1 MESII
6 FDYIGYVFVFCAAIC
21 LVAPVVVYLISLIVG
36 VVWKVVDE
44 GDSEAPDLL
53 KKVMPFLFNDVLFN
67 DCVREISNGKWAAY
81 KGVGDWYSRDGVDS
95 WHLTENVLRY
105 CAFNSKEEA
114 EALFKKLNICNF
126 NFGCMLV
133 LTTVLTAGGLGFIFI
148 PTITMYLLSSALCL
162 LSLRWSRRGYKKVKK
177 LKAAL
182 DEHAKDKAAH
192 K

>member
-6 FDYIGYVFVFCAAIC
+6 FNYIGYVLVFCSALC
-21 LVAPVVVYLISLIVG
+21 LVAPVVVHLVSLILG

-53 KKVMPFLFNDVLFN
+53 KKVMPFLFGGGVTQLK
-67 DCVREISNGKWAAY
+67 NGKWAVY
-81 KGVGDWYSRDGVDS
+81 KGFGDFYERSSRKTRSVGEY
-95 WHLTENVLRY
+95 VLKY
-105 CAFNSKEEA
+105 CAFDSKEEA
-114 EALFKKLNICNF
+114 EARSSKLNIHQ
-126 NFGCMLV
+126 LKLEIL
-133 LTTVLTAGGLGFIFI
+133 LTLTAALSLLGLGFICI

-177 LKAAL
+177 LKVAL
-182 DEHAKDKAAH
+182 DEHAKNKDAH

>member
-6 FDYIGYVFVFCAAIC
+6 FDYIGYVLVFCSALC
-21 LVAPVVVYLISLIVG
+21 LVAPVVVHLISLVVG

-53 KKVMPFLFNDVLFN
+53 KQVMPFLFSGGVTRLK
-67 DCVREISNGKWAAY
+67 NGKWAVY
-81 KGVGDWYSRDGVDS
+81 KGFGDFYGRSSPVTWSCYGY
-95 WHLTENVLRY
+95 VLQY
-105 CAFNSKEEA
+105 CAFDSKKEA
-114 EALFKKLNICNF
+114 EARSSELNVHQLKFEI
-126 NFGCMLV
+126 L
-133 LTTVLTAGGLGFIFI
+133 LTLTALLSLFGLGFIFM

-177 LKAAL
+177 LKVAL
-182 DEHAKDKAAH
+182 DEHVKDKAAH

>member
-6 FDYIGYVFVFCAAIC
+6 FDYIGYVLVFCAAIC
-21 LVAPVVVYLISLIVG
+21 LVAPVVVHLISLVVG
-36 VVWKVVDE
+36 IVWKVVDE

-53 KKVMPFLFNDVLFN
+53 KQIMPFLFGGGVTRLK
-67 DCVREISNGKWAAY
+67 NGKWAVY
-81 KGVGDWYSRDGVDS
+81 KGFGDFYETNSLATWSAGE
-95 WHLTENVLRY
+95 LVLKY
-105 CAFNSKEEA
+105 CAFDSKEKAQARSSE
-114 EALFKKLNICNF
+114 LNVHQIKF
-126 NFGCMLV
+126 EIL
-133 LTTVLTAGGLGFIFI
+133 LILTALLSLFGLGFILM

-177 LKAAL
+177 LKVAL

>member
-6 FDYIGYVFVFCAAIC
+6 FNYIGYVLVFCSALC
-21 LVAPVVVYLISLIVG
+21 LVAPVVVYLVSLIVG

-53 KKVMPFLFNDVLFN
+53 KKVMPFMYIKPKIIRL
-67 DCVREISNGKWAAY
+67 NGAY
-81 KGVGDWYSRDGVDS
+81 SIRNSFGKFFDPSDGKF
-95 WHLTENVLRY
+95 WTENYYARHDIDAVESTLQSIDGEFEIIILAY
-105 CAFNSKEEA
+105 SFCFFI
-114 EALFKKLNICNF
+114 LL
-126 NFGCMLV
+126 
-133 LTTVLTAGGLGFIFI
+133 GGGFIFI

-177 LKAAL
+177 LKVAL

>member
-6 FDYIGYVFVFCAAIC
+6 FNYIGYVLVFCSALC
-21 LVAPVVVYLISLIVG
+21 LVAPVVVHLISLIVG

-53 KKVMPFLFNDVLFN
+53 KRVMPFLFGGGVTRLK
-67 DCVREISNGKWAAY
+67 NGKWAVY
-81 KGVGDWYSRDGVDS
+81 KGFGDFYEKNSLRTWSMGEY
-95 WHLTENVLRY
+95 VLQY
-105 CAFNSKEEA
+105 CAFDSKEEA
-114 EALFKKLNICNF
+114 EARSSELNVHQIKF
-126 NFGCMLV
+126 EIL
-133 LTTVLTAGGLGFIFI
+133 LTLIAALSLLGLGFIYT

-177 LKAAL
+177 LKVAL